1 MYIRVSRARFD
12 PARSDEVQPILDEL
26 VAVVAAGQGPPGL
39 QNYYHGADR
48 MAGTAIAITVWD
60 TEEHARF
67 NRAELGDIVT
77 RLQALGV
84 QMEPAEI
91 YEVTAQG

>member
-12 PARSDEVQPILDEL
+12 PARSDEIRPILDEI
-26 VAVVAAGQGPPGL
+26 VAIGQRQPGL
-39 QNYYHGADR
+39 QSYYHGADR
-48 MAGTAIAITVWD
+48 MAGTAVAVTVWD

-67 NRAELGDIVT
+67 DRAVLGDIVT

-84 QMEPAEI
+84 QMEPADI
-91 YEVTAQG
+91 YEVTAHG

>member
-12 PARSDEVQPILDEL
+12 PARSDEIQPIIDEM
-26 VAVVAAGQGPPGL
+26 VARGRGRPGL
-39 QNYYHGADR
+39 QNFYHGADR
-48 MAGTAIAITVWD
+48 MAGTAVAITVWD
-60 TEEHARF
+60 TEEHASF
-67 NRAELGDIVT
+67 DRAVLSDIVT

>member
-12 PARSDEVQPILDEL
+12 PARYDEIRPILDEV
-26 VAVVAAGQGPPGL
+26 VAVGRGLHGSGL

-48 MAGTAIAITVWD
+48 RAGTAVAITVWD
-60 TEEHARF
+60 TEEHADF
-67 NRAELGDIVT
+67 DRAVLGDIVT